1 MEPAGAKCGGRAISH
16 LDPLESCDR
25 LVHTSSWWA
34 AGATWRSP
42 RCALPWSSA
51 SAEQGARRSGH
62 AREAVQQGMSGQ
74 RGGWCACAEMARLPS
89 ACKAR
94 PALLDK
100 VRDGYVACVEAQ
112 GASARGAQ
120 RRAGLLG
127 SRVHNRAARRQRQSR
142 DLQPCFI
149 GRASKLQQ
157 VWSDDRGGRMTGA
170 VRRRGLSRRWGR
182 SRSSLK
188 SPANP
193 DARGDSVTSRF
204 RHGGRSRTG
213 SDERA

>member
-1 MEPAGAKCGGRAISH
+1 MTVSSTLLLGGRRAQPGGVLGALYLGH
-16 LDPLESCDR
+16 LRVLSR
-25 LVHTSSWWA
+25 AH
-34 AGATWRSP
+34 GGQAT
-42 RCALPWSSA
+42 
-51 SAEQGARRSGH
+51 H
-62 AREAVQQGMSGQ
+62 ARQCNRACQDNEA
-74 RGGWCACAEMARLPS
+74 GGVRAQKWLGCRAR
-89 ACKAR
+89 AR

-100 VRDGYVACVEAQ
+100 VRNGYVACVEAQ

-127 SRVHNRAARRQRQSR
+127 SRVRNRAARRQRQSR

-157 VWSDDRGGRMTGA
+157 VWSDDRGGRMAGA
-170 VRRRGLSRRWGR
+170 VRRRGLSRRRGR

-204 RHGGRSRTG
+204 RHGGR
-213 SDERA
+213 

>member
-1 MEPAGAKCGGRAISH
+1 MTVSSTLLLGGRRAQPGGVLGALYLGH
-16 LDPLESCDR
+16 LRVLSR
-25 LVHTSSWWA
+25 AH
-34 AGATWRSP
+34 GGQAT
-42 RCALPWSSA
+42 
-51 SAEQGARRSGH
+51 H
-62 AREAVQQGMSGQ
+62 ARQCNRACQDNEA
-74 RGGWCACAEMARLPS
+74 GGVRAQKWLGCRAR
-89 ACKAR
+89 AR

-100 VRDGYVACVEAQ
+100 VRNGYVACVEAQ

-127 SRVHNRAARRQRQSR
+127 SECTIERRGGKRQSR

-157 VWSDDRGGRMTGA
+157 VWSDDRGGRMAGA

-204 RHGGRSRTG
+204 RHGGR
-213 SDERA
+213 